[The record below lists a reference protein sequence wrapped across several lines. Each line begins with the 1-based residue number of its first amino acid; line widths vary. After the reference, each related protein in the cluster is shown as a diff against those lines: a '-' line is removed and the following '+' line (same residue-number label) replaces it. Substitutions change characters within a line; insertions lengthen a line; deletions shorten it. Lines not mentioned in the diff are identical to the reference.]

1 MRAIAVA
8 VIATLLISPA
18 LPARAA
24 DKAEI
29 EKRYSAIYTDCME
42 KAGSTAE
49 YVDCIG
55 AELTWQDKYLNRR
68 YQDLMAE
75 LTAPQKDK
83 LRAAQRAWI
92 AYRDSWC
99 AAQADQDWGSL
110 STVVANQC
118 VVDQTISRTIDLEN
132 YPPET

>member
-1 MRAIAVA
+1 MRRIAA
-8 VIATLLISPA
+8 LAAAALGLTA
-18 LPARAA
+18 LPAHAA
-24 DKAEI
+24 DKADI
-29 EKRYSAIYTDCME
+29 EKRYSVIYTDCME

-49 YVDCIG
+49 YVSCIG
-55 AELTWQDKYLNRR
+55 SELNWQNKYLNRR

-75 LTAPQKDK
+75 LTPAQKEK
-83 LRAAQRAWI
+83 LRKAQRDWI
-92 AYRDSWC
+92 AFRDSWC
-99 AAQADQDWGSL
+99 AAQQDSDWGSL